1 MHISEG
7 IIPAKICIGG
17 YAITGLI
24 TWYSLRQ
31 INRQSNPTEGIP
43 KAALLTAAFFVA
55 SGIHIPI
62 PPASVHLVLNG
73 LLGAVLGWYGFPAIL
88 VGLLFQAI
96 MFGHGG
102 LTTLGVNAIIM
113 GVPALI
119 SAFIFH
125 HRYQFGKQLNETL
138 SLNLVLI
145 PNFFVRK
152 LCEGRNGNV
161 FASVQYN
168 GVIRTIDHGVRWNGF
183 RFRPSY
189 IPVDFLLKTDD
200 GKIMSSTSQTSYD
213 NGQNWIYS
221 DYDFLPSSFAKNI
234 NGYIYATDRSATSSF
249 TNGFYKSTNNGD
261 DWTYIKVKN
270 IYEHFQNFFPC
281 NQIGSMAGT
290 PILVHARRS
299 DDSCCSFFRTTLCP

>member
-31 INRQSNPTEGIP
+31 INRQANPTEGIP

-55 SGIHIPI
+55 SGIHFPI

-73 LLGAVLGWYGFPAIL
+73 LLGAVLGWYGFPSVL

-102 LTTLGVNAIIM
+102 LTTLGINAIIM

-125 HRYQFGKQLNETL
+125 SRYRLGKNLNQTL
-138 SLNLVLI
+138 SLNLFAFLAGMVGVGLASLL
-145 PNFFVRK
+145 FF
-152 LCEGRNGNV
+152 
-161 FASVQYN
+161 SI
-168 GVIRTIDHGVRWNGF
+168 VITH
-183 RFRPSY
+183 
-189 IPVDFLLKTDD
+189 
-200 GKIMSSTSQTSYD
+200 
-213 NGQNWIYS
+213 
-221 DYDFLPSSFAKNI
+221 LPSGFDNEIEKAA
-234 NGYIYATDRSATSSF
+234 IYALMLAHIPLMLIEGVFTAMVISF
-249 TNGFYKSTNNGD
+249 LHR
-261 DWTYIKVKN
+261 VKP
-270 IYEHFQNFFPC
+270 E
-281 NQIGSMAGT
+281 
-290 PILVHARRS
+290 ILMN
-299 DDSCCSFFRTTLCP
+299 

>member
-7 IIPAKICIGG
+7 ILPAKICIGG

-88 VGLLFQAI
+88 VGLLFQGI

-102 LTTLGVNAIIM
+102 LTTLGINAIIM

-125 HRYQFGKQLNETL
+125 SRYRLGKKLSETL
-138 SLNLVLI
+138 SLNLFAFLAGMVGVGLASLL
-145 PNFFVRK
+145 FF
-152 LCEGRNGNV
+152 
-161 FASVQYN
+161 SI
-168 GVIRTIDHGVRWNGF
+168 VITH
-183 RFRPSY
+183 
-189 IPVDFLLKTDD
+189 
-200 GKIMSSTSQTSYD
+200 
-213 NGQNWIYS
+213 
-221 DYDFLPSSFAKNI
+221 LPSGFDNQTEKAA
-234 NGYIYATDRSATSSF
+234 IYALMFAHIPLMLIEGVFTAMVVSF
-249 TNGFYKSTNNGD
+249 LQR
-261 DWTYIKVKN
+261 VKP
-270 IYEHFQNFFPC
+270 E
-281 NQIGSMAGT
+281 
-290 PILVHARRS
+290 ILMN
-299 DDSCCSFFRTTLCP
+299 